1 MKTYTFLIGT
11 MDDFESMDEML
22 DHFEGSDY
30 PDSICNCAA
39 YEFEAPTGCDDET
52 VTMIG
57 RGIAFSN
64 DWCMDDT
71 FSCVVEGALD
81 GSSEKEAFDAGT
93 RAREMMKG
101 TATAYFDLAQ
111 CSEI

>member
-11 MDDFESMDEML
+11 TDDFESMDEML
-22 DHFEGSDY
+22 NHFEGSSY
-30 PDSICNCAA
+30 PSSICNCSAF
-39 YEFEAPTGCDDET
+39 EFEAPAECDKDT

-71 FSCVVEGALD
+71 FSCIVEGPLRPALD
-81 GSSEKEAFDAGT
+81 VGNT
-93 RAREMMKG
+93 QIPLPCM
-101 TATAYFDLAQ
+101 
-111 CSEI
+111 

>member
-11 MDDFESMDEML
+11 TDDFESIDEL
-22 DHFEGSDY
+22 IEHFEESNY
-30 PDSICNCAA
+30 PSSICNCAS
-39 YEFEAPTGCDDET
+39 YEFEAPADCDEGT

-71 FSCVVEGALD
+71 YSFLVHGPLD
-81 GSSEKEAFDAGT
+81 GDAEKDMFEAGAE
-93 RAREMMKG
+93 AREEKRRR
-101 TATAYFDLAQ
+101 YLDLSQ
-111 CSEI
+111 CSEV